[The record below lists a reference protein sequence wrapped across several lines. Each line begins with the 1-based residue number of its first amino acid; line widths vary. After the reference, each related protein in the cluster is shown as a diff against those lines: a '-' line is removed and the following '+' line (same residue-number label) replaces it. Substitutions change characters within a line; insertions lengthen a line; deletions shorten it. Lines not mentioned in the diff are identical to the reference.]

1 MALFSFA
8 MMSRPATSNPIQM
21 PAKRSYSLATATKI
35 SLTMVGVL
43 FLMLFLQRMFDPA
56 LSRLGILPRT
66 QSGLWGILF
75 APLLHA
81 NLSHLTANAIP
92 FGVLMV
98 LLLTNAEYRPIQTLV
113 LIWVASGLGTW
124 IIGRGEAIHLGASSV
139 IFGLAAFLIA
149 AGLRARSWKSVLVA
163 VVVFVFY
170 GGIFYGAIP
179 QSGPVSW
186 EGHLCGMI
194 AGIWAALRLPR

>member
-1 MALFSFA
+1 
-8 MMSRPATSNPIQM
+8 MS
-21 PAKRSYSLATATKI
+21 AKRSYSLVTAAKI

-98 LLLTNAEYRPIQTLV
+98 LLLTNAEYRPVQTLV

-124 IIGRGEAIHLGASSV
+124 LIGRGEAIHLGASSV

-179 QSGPVSW
+179 QAGPVSW